1 MKTLS
6 YLTGLCAVLLIAATG
21 AFAQEDKSIYNDD
34 PMQTIPLGTKEAEY
48 YYRYAK
54 GGKVDQARIEPPF
67 WWVGMHH
74 PTVEL
79 IIYDQDIKNAS
90 VSVNYPGVKVNKVS
104 QEQNPNYLFVELT
117 IGPGAAAGKFP
128 IVLTSNGKSKSY
140 EYELR
145 NRNNG
150 AGRAQGLTSADFIYT
165 LMPDRFANGD
175 PGNDSYAD
183 MNAGGTHRGKIFFR
197 HGGDILGI
205 MERLD
210 YLQDLGVTAIWP
222 TPVLENDQPYAS
234 YHGYAVTDHYQ
245 IDKRFGSNELYLQFV
260 EKCHA
265 RGMKVVMDIIHNHVG
280 DQHWFI
286 RDLPS
291 EDWIHQFP
299 EFTRS
304 IYREPVWMDPYG
316 SETDKNATANGWFD
330 RHMPDLNQKNPHLAN
345 FLIQNN
351 IWWIE
356 YSGHDAYRIDTYY
369 YPDQEFLS
377 KWCKR
382 IKDEY
387 PNFHLFGETWV
398 HGPAVQ
404 AFFTQNNHLVEGFNS
419 NLPGVTD
426 FQIHYAITES
436 ISGKQGWTDGVNKL
450 YYTLAQDFL
459 YEDPYRNVLFLD
471 NHDTNRYF
479 SSIGENMAKYKSGI
493 ALMMTLRGIP
503 SIYYATEI
511 LMTGQG
517 GAFGEAGRRD
527 FPGGWRDDK
536 VDKFKASGRSPK
548 EQEAFEYVRKL
559 AQYRKQNPVLHRGKL
574 MQYVPD
580 NGVYTYFRYDGK
592 KTVMVVFNSTD
603 KPVEVATARFHERLA
618 GYNSAMDVISGQTLG
633 NLAKI
638 SLQPSETKVLELR

>member
-1 MKTLS
+1 MKISSCCT
-6 YLTGLCAVLLIAATG
+6 VLLAALWIAFPG
-21 AFAQEDKSIYNDD
+21 AWAQNIYNDD
-34 PMQTIPLGTKEAEY
+34 PMQTIPLGTKESEY

-54 GGKVDQARIEPPF
+54 GGKVDQVRVEPPF
-67 WWVGMHH
+67 WWVGMNH
-74 PTVEL
+74 PTVEVL
-79 IIYDQDIKNAS
+79 IYDQDIKGAT
-90 VSVNYPGVKVNKVS
+90 VSVNYPGVKVNKVN
-104 QEQNPNYLFVELT
+104 EVQNPNYLFVELA
-117 IGPGAAAGKFP
+117 IGPGTAAGKFP
-128 IVLTSNGKSKSY
+128 IELTLNGKKRAYS
-140 EYELR
+140 YELR
-145 NRNNG
+145 NRNRQSS
-150 AGRAQGLTSADFIYT
+150 RAQGLSNADFIYM

-175 PGNDSYAD
+175 PGNDSYND
-183 MNAGGTHRGKIFFR
+183 MNASGANRGKIFFR
-197 HGGDILGI
+197 HGGDIMGI

-210 YLQDLGVTAIWP
+210 YLQELGVTAIWP
-222 TPVLENDQPYAS
+222 TPVLENDQPYQS

-245 IDKRFGSNELYLQFV
+245 IDKRFGSNELYQQFV
-260 EKCHA
+260 EKCHS

-316 SETDKNATANGWFD
+316 SKVDQDATANGWFD
-330 RHMPDLNQKNPHLAN
+330 RHMPDLNQQQPQLAN
-345 FLIQNN
+345 YLIQNN

-369 YPDQEFLS
+369 YPDQAFLAQ
-377 KWCKR
+377 WCKR
-382 IKDEY
+382 IKDEF

-404 AFFTQNNHLVEGFNS
+404 AFFTQNNNLVAGFNS

-426 FQIHYAITES
+426 FQMHYAMMEAVN
-436 ISGKQGWTDGVNKL
+436 GKQGWTDGVNRL

-459 YEDPYRNVLFLD
+459 YEDPFRNVLFLD

-479 SSIGENMAKYKSGI
+479 SSIGEDFAKYKTGI
-493 ALMMTLRGIP
+493 ALLMTMRGIP
-503 SIYYATEI
+503 CMYYATEI

-527 FPGGWRDDK
+527 FPGGWREDK
-536 VDKFKASGRSPK
+536 VDKFKSSGRNQQ
-548 EQEAFEYVRKL
+548 EQEAYEYVRKL
-559 AQYRKQNPVLHRGKL
+559 SQYRKNNPVLHRGKL

-580 NGVYTYFRYDGK
+580 NGVYVYFRYDGTN
-592 KTVMVVFNSTD
+592 TVMVLVNSTD
-603 KPVEVATARFHERLA
+603 KPVEVSTTRFHERMS
-618 GYNSAMDVISGQTLG
+618 GYSTAMDVVSGEILQ
-633 NLAKI
+633 NLTKI
-638 SLQPSETKVLELR
+638 SLQRNETKVLELR